1 MSLWDPEAAGN
12 AAQYL
17 RLPEIALCEI
27 RNAPFIGANAVWVP
41 NSETGYMKAEIC
53 ADQSGA
59 KSGQTKVIYWLFY
72 PLS

>member
-1 MSLWDPEAAGN
+1 MSPSDPEN

-41 NSETGYMKAEIC
+41 NTETGYMKAEIC

-59 KSGQTKVIYWLFY
+59 KNGQTKVIYRSFDHLQ
-72 PLS
+72 

>member
-41 NSETGYMKAEIC
+41 NTETGYMKAEIC
-53 ADQSGA
+53 PDQTGV
-59 KSGQTKVIYWLFY
+59 KSGQTKVFSRSFDHLK
-72 PLS
+72 